1 MHKIELTYKTKHKTY
16 FAPSS
21 WDELSKRQF
30 LKWCGVLRM
39 DLTKGEALTLAVF
52 LFYKIPDGLIKKIN
66 EVQEIQLRQTMDF
79 LTKNTLTKNILGH
92 ISILGKKYHGPAN
105 RLTNLSIAEYRRTE
119 LYYDLYLK
127 TQKKQFL
134 YLLAATLFRPSG
146 NSSENDI
153 RCKLTEKGVSKRANL
168 FSWSLHP
175 NTLMAIKLYYEGCRD
190 NIIKSHPK
198 IYQKSNSANS
208 ILKSKDPVL
217 NDLEDHILAYSGGK
231 LGNFNETTETNLYIF
246 LKHMVHRIEEYER
259 LNSKK

>member
-1 MHKIELTYKTKHKTY
+1 MHKIEIFFKNEQKIFY
-16 FAPSS
+16 APSS
-21 WDELSKRQF
+21 WDEMTKKQL

-52 LFYKIPDGLIKKIN
+52 LLYNLPARIIKILN
-66 EVQEIQLRQTMDF
+66 EVQEIQLRQTMDYILKNE
-79 LTKNTLTKNILGH
+79 LTKNVLGF

-105 RLTNLSIAEYRRTE
+105 RLANLSIAEYRRTE

-134 YLLAATLFRPSG
+134 FLLAATLFRPSG
-146 NSSENDI
+146 NSSENDM
-153 RCKLTEKGVSKRANL
+153 RCKLTEKGVSKRANF

-175 NTLMAIKLYYEGCRD
+175 NTLMAIKLFYEGCRN
-190 NIIKSHPK
+190 NIIRSHPK

-208 ILKSKDPVL
+208 IIKLKDPVL

-231 LGNFNETTETNLYIF
+231 LGNFNETSETNLYIF